1 MKIVSACLVGVNCR
15 HDGKNSLDSKV
26 FKMFKKGD
34 LIPLCP
40 EQLGGLPTP
49 REIQEIAGGTGKD
62 VLNGKAKV
70 LTNSGSDVTEN
81 FIRGAE
87 EMLMIAKSLGIKEAI
102 LKSKS
107 PACGCGKIYD
117 GTFSGKLK
125 EGDGVTAAILK
136 GNSVKVT
143 TEKDI

>member
-15 HDGKNSLDSKV
+15 YDGKNSLNSKV
-26 FKMFKKGD
+26 FKMFKRGE

-49 REIQEIAGGTGKD
+49 REISEIVGGEGID
-62 VLNGKAKV
+62 VIKRKAKV
-70 LTNSGSDVTEN
+70 VTNSGKDVTEN

-87 EMLMIAKSLGIKEAI
+87 ETLMVAKSLGIKEAI

-107 PACGCGKIYD
+107 PSCGCGRIYD

-125 EGDGVTAAILK
+125 EGDGVTATILK
-136 GNSVKVT
+136 RNRVKLT

>member
-15 HDGKNSLDSKV
+15 YDGKNSLNSKV
-26 FKMFKKGD
+26 FRMFKRGE

-49 REIQEIAGGTGKD
+49 REISEIVGGEGID
-62 VLNGKAKV
+62 VIKRKAKV
-70 LTNSGSDVTEN
+70 VTNSGKDVTEN

-87 EMLMIAKSLGIKEAI
+87 ETLMVAKSLGIKEAI

-107 PACGCGKIYD
+107 PSCGCGRIYD

-125 EGDGVTAAILK
+125 EGDGVTATILK
-136 GNSVKVT
+136 RNRVKLT